1 MLRFVVLKHTLTTM
15 SKDPDS
21 DLEDSYLTIT
31 KFTQAEIKVKGS
43 RFIGRVRS
51 VNSRA
56 EAESFIADIAK
67 HFYDASHNCFAYRVG
82 LGNKL
87 EYRYSDDGEPSGTA
101 GKPIMKAIEGR
112 SLTNTVLVVTRY
124 FGGTKLG
131 TGGLVRAYTECA
143 QKVLDAAGVAKKFLF
158 ERYML
163 AFPYELHNTV
173 EKVMYTMHAT
183 VVSSDYGQETNML
196 VSVRK
201 SKAGEFKGKILQMG
215 AGRIQLREA

>member
-1 MLRFVVLKHTLTTM
+1 M
-15 SKDPDS
+15 SKDPDN
-21 DLEDSYLTIT
+21 DLEDSYLTVN

-43 RFIGRVRS
+43 RFIGRVRF
-51 VNSRA
+51 VHSRA

-67 HFYDASHNCFAYRVG
+67 QFYDASHNCFAYRVG
-82 LGNKL
+82 LGSKA

-101 GKPIMKAIEGR
+101 GIPILKAIEGR

-131 TGGLVRAYTECA
+131 TGGLARAYAECA
-143 QKVLDAAGVAKKFLF
+143 QKVLDTAGVAKKFLF

-163 AFPYELHNTV
+163 TFPYELQNTV
-173 EKVMYTMHAT
+173 DKVIYAMHAAII
-183 VVSSDYGQETNML
+183 SSDYAQETSML
-196 VSVRK
+196 VSVRMRD
-201 SKAGEFKGKILQMG
+201 AGEFKGKILQLG